1 MKTHPNKR
9 LTPWS
14 YLATILTVHLVFI
27 ILNLTSVFKLPFAK
41 VFAVQLASVL
51 LMLLSAG
58 ILFIKNNGD
67 ALAQTFRFLILMVT
81 QMLGYLSI
89 SLALIYTEQELA
101 LVLYL
106 LGLSM
111 SILAIQTS
119 YLVRRLK

>member
-1 MKTHPNKR
+1 VKTHPNKR

>member
-1 MKTHPNKR
+1 MKTLPNKR
-9 LTPWS
+9 IGPWS
-14 YLATILTVHLVFI
+14 YLGTLLTVHFVFI
-27 ILNLTSVFKLPFAK
+27 LLNLTAVFNLAFSK
-41 VFAVQLASVL
+41 VLAVQLASIFVVL
-51 LMLLSAG
+51 LSTG

-89 SLALIYTEQELA
+89 SLALIYTDQQLA

-111 SILAIQTS
+111 SVLAIQTS

>member
-14 YLATILTVHLVFI
+14 YLAIILTVHLVFI

>member
-1 MKTHPNKR
+1 MKTPANKGIA
-9 LTPWS
+9 PWS
-14 YLATILTVHLVFI
+14 YFATILSVHVVFI
-27 ILNLTSVFKLPFAK
+27 ILNLTSVFKLPLAK
-41 VFAVQLASVL
+41 VFAIQLASVL
-51 LMLLSAG
+51 IMLLSAG
-58 ILFIKNNGD
+58 ILFVKNNGD

-89 SLALIYTEQELA
+89 SLALIYTDQQLT

-111 SILAIQTS
+111 SVLALQTS

>member
-27 ILNLTSVFKLPFAK
+27 ILNLTSVFKLPVAK
-41 VFAVQLASVL
+41 VFAVQLASIL

>member
-9 LTPWS
+9 LTPGS

>member
-27 ILNLTSVFKLPFAK
+27 ILNLTSVFKLPVAK
-41 VFAVQLASVL
+41 IFAVQLASIL